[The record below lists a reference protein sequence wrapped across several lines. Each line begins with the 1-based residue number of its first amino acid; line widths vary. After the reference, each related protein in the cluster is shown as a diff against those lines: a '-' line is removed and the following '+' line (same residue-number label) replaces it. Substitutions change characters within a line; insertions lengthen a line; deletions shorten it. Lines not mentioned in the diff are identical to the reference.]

1 MSTAIASATNPK
13 VKRLVKLRNR
23 RDRDAERAFI
33 IEGYREL
40 SRAVAAGI
48 DIGELYSCEELFLG
62 VNEGS
67 LIDDVVSTGVIHV
80 RLEEAPFRKAAYRDR
95 PEGLLAVASQFDT
108 NLALLDLRSGS
119 AGPGRRIDREAR
131 QSGHD
136 DAHRRRRRS
145 SCGRR
150 RRCDNR
156 PVQPQ
161 RRPRRDRVA
170 LHGSAGC
177 RLNRRDID
185 LARQQRHQ
193 PHCHHTRHHNAP
205 LGGRLPGARWRSWS
219 DPNNTA

>member
-23 RDRDAERAFI
+23 RDRDAERAFF

-67 LIDDVVSTGVIHV
+67 LIDDVVSPGAIHV

-108 NLALLDLRSGS
+108 NLALLDLRSNPLVLVVESIEKPAIWATMMRTADAAGVHAVVVADATTTRSTPTSS
-119 AGPGRRIDREAR
+119 APR
-131 QSGHD
+131 SG
-136 DAHRRRRRS
+136 RS
-145 SCGRR
+145 SRFR
-150 RRCDNR
+150 WLS
-156 PVQPQ
+156 PQP
-161 RRPRRDRVA
+161 
-170 LHGSAGC
+170 
-177 RLNRRDID
+177 
-185 LARQQRHQ
+185 
-193 PHCHHTRHHNAP
+193 TRH
-205 LGGRLPGARWRSWS
+205 
-219 DPNNTA
+219 